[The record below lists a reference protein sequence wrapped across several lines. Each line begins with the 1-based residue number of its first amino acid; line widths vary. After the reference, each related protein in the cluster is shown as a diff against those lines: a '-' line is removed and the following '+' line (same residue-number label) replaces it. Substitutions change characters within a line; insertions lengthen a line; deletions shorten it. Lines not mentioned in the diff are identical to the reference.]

1 MLHCQLQYSLQLILA
16 VIIYFFVIL
25 PITNT
30 IITIITIIA
39 ITINIPNPIPALKIP
54 SITSQE
60 VSNKERRKR
69 LITLNRFIFFMI
81 LFLKVIYL
89 LYFIE

>member
-25 PITNT
+25 PITN
-30 IITIITIIA
+30 TIITIIA

-69 LITLNRFIFFMI
+69 LITLNWFIFFMI